1 MLMDMYFLLMMVL
14 IQVMGA
20 TLQGLVERM
29 TLHDAPPD
37 AVFSTTFY
45 LTFRL
50 FTTPKRLAETL
61 VQRFNIEPEEGENRV
76 AWQKDVATP
85 IKLRVFNVFKGWLE
99 SHWRHETDSEALDDI
114 ILFARGPLAKS
125 WPQSGK
131 RLDEL
136 ARKVSKAVGPL
147 VPRQVSGMGKA
158 SASTP
163 SFVMSDAPIP
173 PAIVSKSLLSTLRS
187 PAALSSGGP
196 SITDFDPLELARQFT
211 IRESK
216 IFCAVLPEELVGQEF
231 CSDKRKSSAINVKA
245 LSTLSS
251 VMTAWVA
258 DSIMDEQADVKR
270 RAAMIKHWIKV
281 CQKCISLNNYSSVY
295 NIFCALES
303 TSVQRLNKTWPLLST
318 KYKET
323 MDNLRHLT
331 DVTRN
336 HAVYRA
342 ELRQRVPPCLPF
354 MGLYLTDLTFVD
366 EGNLDTRPVPDSPEG
381 PPLINFDKHIKTARI
396 ISDVQR
402 FQIPYRLQEIPEI
415 QSWVDSQ
422 LSRVKSTGSLDSMK
436 LYRRSLAIEPR
447 EIPAVHQDFSR
458 RGSSDDQSAPMWTTM
473 SRERSSNGAAK
484 LATVQEEKRE
494 WSTGKL

>member
-1 MLMDMYFLLMMVL
+1 
-14 IQVMGA
+14 MGA
-20 TLQGLVERM
+20 TLEGLVERM

-50 FTTPKRLAETL
+50 FTTPRKLAETL
-61 VQRFNIEPEEGENRV
+61 VHRFNIEPEETVNLSQ
-76 AWQKDVATP
+76 WQKEMAIP
-85 IKLRVFNVFKGWLE
+85 IKLRVFNVFKGWME
-99 SHWRHETDSEALDDI
+99 SHWRQDTDAEALDI
-114 ILFARGPLAKS
+114 IVTFAQGALAKTFA
-125 WPQSGK
+125 QSGK
-131 RLDEL
+131 RLDDL
-136 ARKVSKAVGPL
+136 AKKVSKATGPL
-147 VPRQVSGMGKA
+147 VPRQVSSMGKA
-158 SASTP
+158 SASAP
-163 SFVMSDAPIP
+163 SFVMADSPVP
-173 PAIVSKSLLSTLRS
+173 PAIVSKSLLSALRS
-187 PAALSSGGP
+187 ASVSHAP

-211 IRESK
+211 IKESK

-231 CSDKRKSSAINVKA
+231 QKRSSSAVNVKA
-245 LSTLSS
+245 LSSLSS
-251 VMTAWVA
+251 LVTAWVA
-258 DSIMDEQADVKR
+258 DSIMDEQTDVKK
-270 RAAMIKHWIKV
+270 RAAIIKHWIKV
-281 CQKCISLNNYSSVY
+281 CSKCMSLNNYSSMY

-323 MDNLRHLT
+323 MDQLRHLT
-331 DVTRN
+331 DVARN

-366 EGNLDTRPVPDSPEG
+366 EGNLDTRPVPDSPDG

-415 QSWVDSQ
+415 QSWIEAQ
-422 LSRVKSTGSLDSMK
+422 LSRVKRTGSLDSMK

-447 EIPAVHQDFSR
+447 EIPQQER
-458 RGSSDDQSAPMWTTM
+458 KSSEDSSTSPLWINM
-473 SRERSSNGAAK
+473 SRERSSGGGSK

-494 WSTGKL
+494 WTAGKI

>member
-1 MLMDMYFLLMMVL
+1 
-14 IQVMGA
+14 MGA
-20 TLQGLVERM
+20 TLEGLVERM

-37 AVFSTTFY
+37 AILSTTFY

-50 FTTPKRLAETL
+50 FTTPKKLAETL
-61 VQRFNIEPEEGENRV
+61 VARFNIEPPSSENLEQ
-76 AWQKDVATP
+76 WQKAVATP

-99 SHWRHETDSEALDDI
+99 SHWRQETDSEALDI
-114 ILFARGPLAKS
+114 IIAFAQGPLTKTS
-125 WPQSGK
+125 TQSGR

-136 ARKVSKAVGPL
+136 AKKVSKAAGPL
-147 VPRQVSGMGKA
+147 VPRLISGMGKSNA
-158 SASTP
+158 TTP
-163 SFVMSDAPIP
+163 NFVMADTPTP
-173 PAIVSKSLLSTLRS
+173 PPVISKSLLGQLKTV
-187 PAALSSGGP
+187 GNGGQGP
-196 SITDFDPLELARQFT
+196 SVTDIDPLELARQFT
-211 IRESK
+211 IKESK

-231 CSDKRKSSAINVKA
+231 QSHKRNSSAINVKA

-258 DSIMDEQADVKR
+258 DSIMDESADVKR
-270 RAAMIKHWIKV
+270 RAAIIKHWIKV
-281 CQKCISLNNYSSVY
+281 CSKCMSLNNYSSMY

-303 TSVQRLNKTWPLLST
+303 TSIQRLNKTWPLLSH

-331 DVTRN
+331 DVARN

-381 PPLINFDKHIKTARI
+381 APPLINFDKHIKTARI

-402 FQIPYRLQEIPEI
+402 FQIPYRLQEIPELQTWI
-415 QSWVDSQ
+415 DSQ
-422 LSRVKSTGSLDSMK
+422 LNRVKRAGSLDSMK

-447 EIPAVHQDFSR
+447 EVPQGDSR
-458 RGSSDDQSAPMWTTM
+458 RGSSDDSTSQFSPLWSTM
-473 SRERSSNGAAK
+473 SRERSSGGTSAK
-484 LATVQEEKRE
+484 LPTVQEEKF
-494 WSTGKL
+494 KI

>member
-1 MLMDMYFLLMMVL
+1 
-14 IQVMGA
+14 MGA
-20 TLQGLVERM
+20 TLEGLVERM

-61 VQRFNIEPEEGENRV
+61 VQRFNIEPDSSANL
-76 AWQKDVATP
+76 ATWQKEFGIP

-114 ILFARGPLAKS
+114 VAFAQGPLANS

-158 SASTP
+158 SASAP
-163 SFVMSDAPIP
+163 SFVMSDTPVP
-173 PAIVSKSLLSTLRS
+173 PAIVSKSLLSALRS
-187 PAALSSGGP
+187 ATAFGAGGP

-231 CSDKRKSSAINVKA
+231 RSDKRKSSAINVKA

-258 DSIMDEQADVKR
+258 DSIMDEQADVKK
-270 RAAMIKHWIKV
+270 RAAIIKHWIKV

-323 MDNLRHLT
+323 MDHLRHLT

-366 EGNLDTRPVPDSPEG
+366 EGNLDTRPVPDAPEG
-381 PPLINFDKHIKTARI
+381 APLINFDKHIKTARI

-415 QSWVDSQ
+415 QSWVDFQ
-422 LSRVKSTGSLDSMK
+422 LNRVKRTGSLDSMK

-447 EIPAVHQDFSR
+447 EIPVIHDSSR
-458 RGSSDDQSAPMWTTM
+458 RSSTEDQQQSSWTSM
-473 SRERSSNGAAK
+473 SRERSSNGTTGK
-484 LATVQEEKRE
+484 LATVQEEKRDY
-494 WSTGKL
+494 GKL

>member
-1 MLMDMYFLLMMVL
+1 
-14 IQVMGA
+14 MGA
-20 TLQGLVERM
+20 TLEGLVERM

-50 FTTPKRLAETL
+50 FTTPRKLAETL
-61 VQRFNIEPEEGENRV
+61 VHRFNIEPEETVNLSQ
-76 AWQKDVATP
+76 WQKEMAIP
-85 IKLRVFNVFKGWLE
+85 IKLRVFNVFKGWME
-99 SHWRHETDSEALDDI
+99 SHWRQDTDAEALDI
-114 ILFARGPLAKS
+114 IVTFAQGALAKTFA
-125 WPQSGK
+125 QSGK
-131 RLDEL
+131 RLDDL
-136 ARKVSKAVGPL
+136 AKKVSKATGPL
-147 VPRQVSGMGKA
+147 VPRQVSSMGKA
-158 SASTP
+158 SASAP
-163 SFVMSDAPIP
+163 SFVMADSPVP
-173 PAIVSKSLLSTLRS
+173 PAIVSKSLLSALRS
-187 PAALSSGGP
+187 ASVSHAP

-211 IRESK
+211 IKESK

-231 CSDKRKSSAINVKA
+231 QKRSSSAVNVKA
-245 LSTLSS
+245 LSSLSS
-251 VMTAWVA
+251 LVTAWVA
-258 DSIMDEQADVKR
+258 DSIMDEQTDVKK
-270 RAAMIKHWIKV
+270 RAAIIKHWIKV
-281 CQKCISLNNYSSVY
+281 CSKCMSLNNYSSMY

-323 MDNLRHLT
+323 MDQLRHLT
-331 DVTRN
+331 DVARN

-366 EGNLDTRPVPDSPEG
+366 EGNLDTRPVPDSPDG

-415 QSWVDSQ
+415 QSWIEAQ
-422 LSRVKSTGSLDSMK
+422 LSRVKRTGSLDSMK

-447 EIPAVHQDFSR
+447 EIPQQER
-458 RGSSDDQSAPMWTTM
+458 KSSEDSSTSPLWINM
-473 SRERSSNGAAK
+473 SRERSSGGGSK
-484 LATVQEEKRE
+484 LPTVQEEKRE
-494 WSTGKL
+494 WTAGKI